1 MNAKQDVYFCTMN
14 RADYQQITDSDQ
26 AFIEQHRHDDVKKLA
41 LTLAKRHDIHRDVVL
56 NQISGRQAIE
66 KKIPSWHACQ
76 QLLFPPH
83 LSLEQ
88 CSSELTARYKASLC
102 RGETLT
108 DLTGGFGVDFAFMA
122 AGFNQSSYVE
132 QQELL
137 CFLANHNFKALGL
150 QHAKIFN
157 TNTIDFLKI
166 MKPQSWIYI
175 DPARRSASGG
185 KTVLLADCQP
195 DITGLYNELLS
206 KTTALMVK
214 LSPMLDLSL
223 ALQGMPHTTQ
233 IHVVAV
239 DNECKELLFISEKED
254 HAQPMIHCVNLSE
267 SKPVQTF
274 TYARQEEQEAP
285 CQHTQSIENFLY
297 EPNSAIMKAGAYKL
311 VATRFGLKK
320 LHPDSHLYTSNQKI
334 EDFPG
339 RIFAVES
346 TFGAGKNEVKQLLA
360 STSKAN
366 ITIRNYPGSVDDLRK
381 KLKLKDGGE
390 TYLFATTLCH
400 GEKVLIKCHKA
411 V

>member
-1 MNAKQDVYFCTMN
+1 MQ
-14 RADYQQITDSDQ
+14 
-26 AFIEQHRHDDVKKLA
+26 
-41 LTLAKRHDIHRDVVL
+41 
-56 NQISGRQAIE
+56 
-66 KKIPSWHACQ
+66 
-76 QLLFPPH
+76 
-83 LSLEQ
+83 
-88 CSSELTARYKASLC
+88 
-102 RGETLT
+102 
-108 DLTGGFGVDFAFMA
+108 
-122 AGFNQSSYVE
+122 
-132 QQELL
+132 
-137 CFLANHNFKALGL
+137 
-150 QHAKIFN
+150 
-157 TNTIDFLKI
+157 
-166 MKPQSWIYI
+166 PQSWIYI

-185 KTVLLADCQP
+185 KTVLLTDCQP
-195 DITGLYNELLS
+195 DITALYDELLS
-206 KTTALMVK
+206 KSPSLMVK

-239 DNECKELLFISEKED
+239 DNECKELLFISENED
-254 HAQPMIHCVNLSE
+254 YAQPMIHCVNLSE

-390 TYLFATTLCH
+390 TYLLATTLCH